1 MLVPCFAV
9 YACECVSVR
18 FHRHTFSNEG
28 PYSKDCLIRCA
39 LMKCVMQSLLIRLFI
54 NDLHMQAV

>member
-1 MLVPCFAV
+1 MLAKKENGNVGHVF
-9 YACECVSVR
+9 CERVSVR

-39 LMKCVMQSLLIRLFI
+39 LMKCVM
-54 NDLHMQAV
+54 